1 LIKTAFIIENIVVKD
16 AIMDVKQAII
26 ENKTVL
32 GIELGSTRIKAVLID
47 ENYAPIA
54 SGACDWENKL
64 EDGVWTYHLDEVW
77 KGLQGSFRNLADDVR
92 KRYGV
97 KLGNVGAI
105 GISAMMHGYLP
116 FNKSGELLVPFRTWR
131 NTTTEKAAAALTGEF
146 QFNIPQRWSIAHL
159 YQAILNKE
167 DHVKDITF
175 LTTLAGYIHW
185 KLTGLKVLGID
196 DASGMF
202 PIDSTTNNY
211 HEKMLQKFS
220 EIVKPKGPL
229 GSQDFGWNIG
239 DLLPK
244 VLNAGENAGSLTAE
258 GAKLLDPSGSL
269 QAGIPLCP
277 PEGDAGTGMVATN
290 SVAERTGNVSAGTSI
305 FAMIVLE
312 KALSKLYPEIDMV
325 TTPEG
330 RPVAMVHCNNCT
342 TDLDA
347 WVKLFSELADLA
359 GAKIEKPALYDA
371 LYFKALEGD
380 DDCGGLLSYN
390 YHSGEHITGFEQGR
404 PLFVRSQESN
414 FTLANFMRTLLF
426 STMGTLKLGMDILT
440 EKEHMRLDNLLGHGG
455 LFKTKGVGQA
465 LMAAALNTPVSVM
478 ESAGE
483 GGAWGIALLAAF
495 MLQRQKG
502 KGQNALSLEKFLAEK
517 VFKDAKGDRVE
528 PDPRDARGFKK
539 FMERYSAGLK
549 IEQAAVENLQ

>member
-1 LIKTAFIIENIVVKD
+1 MD
-16 AIMDVKQAII
+16 AKQAIN
-26 ENKTVL
+26 EGKTAL

-54 SGACDWENKL
+54 SGGHDWENRL
-64 EDGVWTYHLDEVW
+64 ENGVWTYHLDDVW
-77 KGLQGSFRNLADDVR
+77 KGLQGSFRKLADDVQ

-97 KLGNVGAI
+97 KLVTVGAV
-105 GISAMMHGYLP
+105 GISAMMHGYLA
-116 FNKSGELLVPFRTWR
+116 FNKNGDLLVPFRTWR

-167 DHVKDITF
+167 DHIKDIAF
-175 LTTLAGYIHW
+175 ITTLAGYVHW
-185 KLTGLKVLGID
+185 KLTGEKVIGID

-202 PIDSTTNNY
+202 PIDSAINNFNQ
-211 HEKMLQKFS
+211 KMLQKFS
-220 EIVKPKGPL
+220 GIVKPL
-229 GSQDFGWNIG
+229 GFSWSIG

-244 VLNAGENAGSLTAE
+244 VLSAGENAGSLTAE

-269 QAGIPLCP
+269 QAGIPFCP

-305 FAMIVLE
+305 FAMIVME
-312 KALSKLYPEIDMV
+312 KALSKLYTEIDMV
-325 TTPEG
+325 TTPAG
-330 RPVAMVHCNNCT
+330 KPVAMVHCNNCT

-347 WVKLFSELADLA
+347 WVKLFRELADLA

-371 LYFKALEGD
+371 LYFKALEGE

-390 YHSGEHITGFEQGR
+390 YHAGEPITNLEQGR

-414 FTLANFMRTLLF
+414 FTLANFMRNLLF

-440 EKEHMRLDNLLGHGG
+440 EKEHIRLDNLLGHGG
-455 LFKTKGVGQA
+455 LFKTKGVGQK
-465 LMAAALNTPVSVM
+465 LMAGALNTPVSVM

-495 MLQRQKG
+495 LLQGSKG
-502 KGQNALSLEKFLAEK
+502 LPLEKFLAEK
-517 VFKDAKGDRVE
+517 VFRDAKGDRVE
-528 PDPRDARGFKK
+528 PDQKDVQGFKK

-549 IEQAAVENLQ
+549 IEQAAVENL

>member
-1 LIKTAFIIENIVVKD
+1 
-16 AIMDVKQAII
+16 MDVKQAII
-26 ENKTVL
+26 ENKTAL
-32 GIELGSTRIKAVLID
+32 GIELGSTRVKAVLID

-54 SGACDWENKL
+54 SGGYDWENRL
-64 EDGVWTYHLDEVW
+64 ENGVWTYHLDDVW
-77 KGLQGSFRNLADDVR
+77 KGLQESFRNLADDVQ

-97 KLGNVGAI
+97 QLAAVGAI

-131 NTTTEKAAAALTGEF
+131 NTITEKAAAALTGEF

-167 DHVKDITF
+167 DHVKDIAF
-175 LTTLAGYIHW
+175 ITTLAGYVHW
-185 KLTGLKVLGID
+185 KLTGQKVLGID

-202 PIDSTTNNY
+202 PIDSTINNFNQ
-211 HEKMLQKFS
+211 KMFQRFT
-220 EIVKPKGPL
+220 EIIKPL
-229 GSQDFGWNIG
+229 GFSWNIN

-244 VLNAGENAGSLTAE
+244 VLSAGENAGSLTAE

-269 QAGIPLCP
+269 KAGIPFCP

-305 FAMIVLE
+305 FAMIVME
-312 KALSKLYPEIDMV
+312 KALSKLYTEIDMV
-325 TTPEG
+325 TTPAG
-330 RPVAMVHCNNCT
+330 KPVAMVHCNNCT

-347 WVKLFSELADLA
+347 WVKLFRELADLT

-371 LYFKALEGD
+371 LYFKALEGEA
-380 DDCGGLLSYN
+380 DCGGLLSYN
-390 YHSGEHITGFEQGR
+390 YHAGEHTTGFEQGR

-414 FTLANFMRTLLF
+414 FTLANFMRTLIF

-440 EKEHMRLDNLLGHGG
+440 EKEHIRLDNLLGHGG
-455 LFKTKGVGQA
+455 LFKTKGVGQR
-465 LMAAALNTPVSVM
+465 LMAGALNTPVSVM

-483 GGAWGIALLAAF
+483 GGAWGIALLAAY
-495 MLQRQKG
+495 MAQGQKG
-502 KGQNALSLEKFLAEK
+502 LPLEKFLADK
-517 VFKDAKGDRVE
+517 VFGDAKGDKVE
-528 PDPRDARGFKK
+528 PDPKDVEGFKK

-549 IEQAAVENLQ
+549 IERAAVENL